1 MRYDMGG
8 SFLYRQVV
16 NDDMLVLDPESTP
29 SSMPQGRLKQEIER
43 YQTYFDMDLQFCRSV
58 EGASQESNLW
68 VVRNADATGLSDVD
82 LQRFKNIA
90 WNECVVKRFL
100 PTLNGDVSTVG
111 KSMLHI
117 VRNLNLQWK
126 GLEVMGLHPKVESGE
141 KQIVMSCMEKRLL
154 AYDLDVG
161 RVARSL
167 RRCPHFRDHFAN
179 AVGCHLVAK
188 TGHTPGLSKTQYSA
202 DLDYVYKNQGLF
214 FLESALQ
221 RNKELVLECT
231 SSELGEDYISR
242 LCGLK
247 LVSRG
252 DVQLQNPP
260 EKQEAPVF
268 VADGVQSN
276 GASALVNDNLEA
288 LVDQMI
294 ALKNQL
300 GLKEITTGLTSI
312 DAAVKRNEAGQR
324 ANAAAMEAMLGTL
337 KTETGNL
344 KAEFDRNNLQLRA
357 GGIAAPAASPAIQ
370 AMMQAM
376 QTEMTKLERA
386 STQNLQMFTAMMTRL
401 GALPAAPVAAAAA
414 PVAAAAAPVAAAA
427 APVAAAPVA
436 ASRHTLDNIHTLL
449 QTLVATTATN
459 NTALTAETGRLQTAL
474 DAHTATLTG
483 VTRILGVTQTR
494 VDIVAAGAAE
504 SVRLLNIIMGRLPPA
519 GGAVA
524 GPPPPAA
531 AAVPPAPRAAAAP
544 PPAAAAVPPA
554 PPAGAPPL
562 AAVRPPPPAA
572 PPPSVDPRGRAAQQ
586 PASQDTN
593 FIVPRYSSGVVTTPT
608 SPRGTRPR
616 AAPNVADIADNRSA
630 TAEGIADGV
639 LGRFP

>member
-300 GLKEITTGLTSI
+300 GLNEITTGLTSI

-414 PVAAAAAPVAAAA
+414 PVAA
-427 APVAAAPVA
+427 
-436 ASRHTLDNIHTLL
+436 SRHTLDNIHTLL

-459 NTALTAETGRLQTAL
+459 NTALTAETGRLQKAL
-474 DAHTATLTG
+474 DAHTAALTG

-524 GPPPPAA
+524 GP
-531 AAVPPAPRAAAAP
+531 P